1 MLRILAIILTGI
13 LTSFYFFPFEFA
25 FLPGANT
32 KMIMAGLGLV
42 ILVVNMA
49 RGQRPA
55 MDKDFFQLSLC
66 AIGVSLS
73 GLISVTL
80 NDTHDYTY
88 ASYIVSMWVWLG
100 GAYTVIQVM
109 RRVHGGVSIELVA
122 NYLIAVCVAQCVIA
136 FTMDQYAPLKQ
147 FVDSFL
153 ASEGFMGKVE
163 DRIYGIG
170 ASLDVAGM
178 RFAAVLTIII
188 SLCLRLESTD
198 TKKMWLYIISFS
210 VIVVIGNMIG
220 RTTTVGAGIA
230 LCYALLCT
238 MWGGKKKTTLGLF
251 WKYIFVEVI
260 ILIPI
265 VVYLYNTNVAIHNN
279 LRFAF
284 EGFFSLWEK
293 GKWQTNSNSILA
305 DMFIF
310 PDNVKTWLI
319 GDGYFDNPFYA
330 NIDPYFIGEV
340 TGGFYKGTDVGYCRF
355 LFYFGLMGLGAF
367 MFFMYRAM
375 QICWNRFGSY
385 RIMFLIILLL
395 NYMVWVKVSSDLFLV
410 FAIFLCVSKEEN
422 DEYELKRQL
431 EIQELEN
438 GR

>member
-42 ILVVNMA
+42 ILFVNMA
-49 RGQRPA
+49 RGQRSTI
-55 MDKDFFQLSLC
+55 DKDIFQLSLC
-66 AIGVSLS
+66 AIGVSLA
-73 GLISVTL
+73 GLIAVIL
-80 NDTHDYTY
+80 NDTQDYTY
-88 ASYIVSMWVWLG
+88 ASYIVSMWVWFG
-100 GAYTVIQVM
+100 GAYTAIQVM
-109 RRVHGGVSIELVA
+109 RRVHGGVSVELVA

-136 FTMDQYAPLKQ
+136 FTMDQYIPFKQ

-163 DRIYGIG
+163 GRIYGIG

-188 SLCLRLESTD
+188 SLCMRLESTD

-293 GKWQTNSNSILA
+293 GEWQTTSNDRLM
-305 DMFIF
+305 DMFVF

-319 GDGYFDNPFYA
+319 GDGYLNNPKDY
-330 NIDPYFIGEV
+330 DTYFIGEII
-340 TGGFYKGTDVGYCRF
+340 GGYYKGTDVGYCRF

-367 MFFMYRAM
+367 IFFMFRSM
-375 QICWNRFGSY
+375 QICWNRFCSH

-395 NYMVWVKVSSDLFLV
+395 NYIVWVKVSSDLFLV
-410 FAIFLCVSKEEN
+410 FSIFLCISKEEN
-422 DEYELKRQL
+422 DKYEERRQL
-431 EIQELEN
+431 EFLELEN
-438 GR
+438 

>member
-1 MLRILAIILTGI
+1 MIRILTIILTGI
-13 LTSFYFFPFEFA
+13 LTSFYFFPFNIT

-32 KMIMAGLGLV
+32 KMIMAGVGLV
-42 ILVVNMA
+42 ILLVNMA
-49 RGQRPA
+49 RGQRPT
-55 MDKDFFQLSLC
+55 MDKEFFNLSLC
-66 AIGVSLS
+66 AMGVSLA
-73 GLISVTL
+73 GLIAVIL

-109 RRVHGGVSIELVA
+109 RRVHNGLSVEIVA
-122 NYLIAVCVAQCVIA
+122 NYLIGVCVAQCLIA
-136 FTMDQYAPLKQ
+136 YTMDQYAPLKQ
-147 FVDSFL
+147 WVDSFL
-153 ASEGFMGKVE
+153 ASDGFMGKVE
-163 DRIYGIG
+163 GRIYGIG

-188 SLCLRLESTD
+188 SLCMRLESTD

-293 GKWQTNSNSILA
+293 GEWQTTSNDRL
-305 DMFIF
+305 MNMYVW
-310 PDNVKTWLI
+310 PETLKTWII
-319 GDGYFDNPFYA
+319 GDGYFKNPYSTDSYYIGSGGGSAFYMH
-330 NIDPYFIGEV
+330 
-340 TGGFYKGTDVGYCRF
+340 TDVGYCRF
-355 LFYFGLMGLGAF
+355 LFYFGLIGLLTFAYY
-367 MFFMYRAM
+367 MYRTM
-375 QICWNRFGSY
+375 KVCWNRLRTY
-385 RIMFLIILLL
+385 RMMFLIILAL
-395 NYMVWVKVSSDLFLV
+395 NYIVWIKVSSDLFSV

-422 DEYELKRQL
+422 DECELAK
-431 EIQELEN
+431 N
-438 GR
+438 

>member
-1 MLRILAIILTGI
+1 MLRIIAIILTGI

-25 FLPGANT
+25 ILPGANT

-42 ILVVNMA
+42 ILFVNMA
-49 RGQRPA
+49 RGQRSTI
-55 MDKDFFQLSLC
+55 DKDIFQLSLC
-66 AIGVSLS
+66 AIGVSLA
-73 GLISVTL
+73 GLIAVIL
-80 NDTHDYTY
+80 NDTQDYTY
-88 ASYIVSMWVWLG
+88 ASYIVSMWVWFG
-100 GAYTVIQVM
+100 GAYTAIQVM
-109 RRVHGGVSIELVA
+109 RRVHGGVSVELVA

-136 FTMDQYAPLKQ
+136 FTMDQYIPFKQ

-163 DRIYGIG
+163 GRIYGIG

-188 SLCLRLESTD
+188 SLCMRLESTD

-238 MWGGKKKTTLGLF
+238 MWGGKKKITLGLF

-293 GKWQTNSNSILA
+293 GEWQTTSNDRLM
-305 DMFIF
+305 DMFVF

-319 GDGYFDNPFYA
+319 GDGYLNNPKDY
-330 NIDPYFIGEV
+330 DPYFIGEII
-340 TGGFYKGTDVGYCRF
+340 GGYYKGTDVGYCRF

-367 MFFMYRAM
+367 IFFMFRSM
-375 QICWNRFGSY
+375 QICWNRFCSH

-395 NYMVWVKVSSDLFLV
+395 NYIVWVKVSSDLFLV
-410 FAIFLCVSKEEN
+410 FSIFLCISKEEN
-422 DEYELKRQL
+422 DKYEERRQL
-431 EIQELEN
+431 EFLELEN
-438 GR
+438 

>member
-1 MLRILAIILTGI
+1 MTRIILIILTTI
-13 LTSFYFFPFEFA
+13 ITSLYLFPFEFT

-42 ILVVNMA
+42 ILFVNMA

-55 MDKDFFQLSLC
+55 MDKEFFNLSLC
-66 AIGVSLS
+66 AMGVSLA
-73 GLISVTL
+73 GLIAVTL

-188 SLCLRLESTD
+188 SLCLRLKPTD
-198 TKKMWLYIISFS
+198 TKKMWLYLISFS
-210 VIVVIGNMIG
+210 IIVVIGNMIG
-220 RTTTVGAGIA
+220 RTTSVGAGIA
-230 LCYALLCT
+230 LFYALLCT
-238 MWGGKKKTTLGLF
+238 MWGGSNRNTLGLF
-251 WKYIFVEVI
+251 WKYIFVVSI

-265 VVYLYNTNVAIHNN
+265 VVYLYITNVAIHNN

-293 GKWQTNSNSILA
+293 GEWRTNSNSILT

-319 GDGYFDNPFYA
+319 GDGYFDNPKDL
-330 NIDPYFIGEV
+330 DPYFIGEV

-367 MFFMYRAM
+367 MYFMYRAM

-385 RIMFLIILLL
+385 RIMFLIILVL
-395 NYMVWVKVSSDLFLV
+395 NYIVWVKVSSDLFLI

-422 DEYELKRQL
+422 DEYEKNLQL
-431 EIQELEN
+431 ELQELEN
-438 GR
+438 RK

>member
-1 MLRILAIILTGI
+1 MIRFFSIILTGI
-13 LTSFYFFPFEFA
+13 FTSFFFFPFEFT

-42 ILVVNMA
+42 ILFVNMA
-49 RGQRPA
+49 RGQRPT
-55 MDKDFFQLSLC
+55 MDKEFFNLSLC
-66 AIGVSLS
+66 AMGVSLA
-73 GLISVTL
+73 GLIAVIL

-109 RRVHGGVSIELVA
+109 RRVHGCVSVELVA
-122 NYLIAVCVAQCVIA
+122 NYLISVCVVQCVIA
-136 FTMDQYAPLKQ
+136 FSMDQYAPLKQ

-163 DRIYGIG
+163 GRLYGIG

-188 SLCLRLESTD
+188 SLCMRLESTD

-293 GKWQTNSNSILA
+293 GEWQTTSNDRL
-305 DMFIF
+305 MNMYVF
-310 PDNVKTWLI
+310 PDNLKTWII
-319 GDGYFDNPFYA
+319 GDGYFENPYWTDSYYIGDGGGSAFYMH
-330 NIDPYFIGEV
+330 
-340 TGGFYKGTDVGYCRF
+340 TDVGYCRF

>member
-42 ILVVNMA
+42 ILFVNMA
-49 RGQRPA
+49 RGQRSTI
-55 MDKDFFQLSLC
+55 DKDIFQLSLC
-66 AIGVSLS
+66 AIGVSLA
-73 GLISVTL
+73 GLIAVIL
-80 NDTHDYTY
+80 NDTQDYTY
-88 ASYIVSMWVWLG
+88 ASYIVSMWVWFG
-100 GAYTVIQVM
+100 GAYTAIQVM
-109 RRVHGGVSIELVA
+109 RRVHGGVSVELVA

-136 FTMDQYAPLKQ
+136 FTMDQYIPFKQ

-163 DRIYGIG
+163 GRIYGIG

-188 SLCLRLESTD
+188 SLCMRLESTD

-238 MWGGKKKTTLGLF
+238 MWGGKKKITLGLF

-293 GKWQTNSNSILA
+293 GEWQTTSNDRLM
-305 DMFIF
+305 DMFVF

-319 GDGYFDNPFYA
+319 GDGYLNNPKDY
-330 NIDPYFIGEV
+330 DPYFIGEII
-340 TGGFYKGTDVGYCRF
+340 GGYYKGTDVGYCRF

-367 MFFMYRAM
+367 IFFMFRSM
-375 QICWNRFGSY
+375 QICWNRFCSH

-395 NYMVWVKVSSDLFLV
+395 NYIVWVKVSSDLFLV
-410 FAIFLCVSKEEN
+410 FSIFLCISKEEN
-422 DEYELKRQL
+422 DKYEERRQL
-431 EIQELEN
+431 EFLELEN
-438 GR
+438 

>member
-1 MLRILAIILTGI
+1 MTRIILIILTTI
-13 LTSFYFFPFEFA
+13 VTSLYLFPFKFS
-25 FLPGANT
+25 FLLGANT

-42 ILVVNMA
+42 ILFFNMA

-55 MDKDFFQLSLC
+55 VDREFFNLSLC
-66 AIGVSLS
+66 AMGVSLA
-73 GLISVTL
+73 GLIAVIL

-109 RRVHGGVSIELVA
+109 RRVHGCVSVELVA

-163 DRIYGIG
+163 GRLYGIG

-178 RFAAVLTIII
+178 RFATVLTIII
-188 SLCLRLESTD
+188 SLCMRLKPTD

-210 VIVVIGNMIG
+210 IIVVIGNMIG
-220 RTTTVGAGIA
+220 RTTSVGAGIA

-238 MWGGKKKTTLGLF
+238 ICGGNNRNALGVFWGK
-251 WKYIFVEVI
+251 IFVVAVI
-260 ILIPI
+260 VIPI
-265 VVYLYNTNVAIHNN
+265 VVYFYNTNVAIHNN

-293 GKWQTNSNSILA
+293 GEWRTNSNSILT

-319 GDGYFDNPFYA
+319 GDGYFDNPKDL
-330 NIDPYFIGEV
+330 DPYFIGEV

-385 RIMFLIILLL
+385 RIMFLIILVL
-395 NYMVWVKVSSDLFLV
+395 NYIVWVKVSSDLFLV
-410 FAIFLCVSKEEN
+410 FAIFLCISKEEN

>member
-1 MLRILAIILTGI
+1 MTRIILIILTTI
-13 LTSFYFFPFEFA
+13 ITSLYLFPFEFT

-42 ILVVNMA
+42 ILFVNMA

-55 MDKDFFQLSLC
+55 MDKEFFNLSLC
-66 AIGVSLS
+66 AMGVSLA
-73 GLISVTL
+73 GLIAVTL

-188 SLCLRLESTD
+188 SLCLRLKPTD
-198 TKKMWLYIISFS
+198 TKKMWLYLISFS
-210 VIVVIGNMIG
+210 IIVVIGNMIG
-220 RTTTVGAGIA
+220 RTTSVGAGIA
-230 LCYALLCT
+230 LFYALLCT
-238 MWGGKKKTTLGLF
+238 MWGGSNRNTLGLF
-251 WKYIFVEVI
+251 WKYIFVVSI

-293 GKWQTNSNSILA
+293 GEWRTNSNSILT

-319 GDGYFDNPFYA
+319 GDGYFDNPKDL
-330 NIDPYFIGEV
+330 DPYFIGEV

-367 MFFMYRAM
+367 MYFMYRAM

-385 RIMFLIILLL
+385 RIMFLIILVL
-395 NYMVWVKVSSDLFLV
+395 NYIVWVKVSSDLFLI

-422 DEYELKRQL
+422 DEYEKNLQL
-431 EIQELEN
+431 ELQELEN
-438 GR
+438 RK

>member
-1 MLRILAIILTGI
+1 MIRFFSIILTGI
-13 LTSFYFFPFEFA
+13 FTSFFFFPFVFS

-42 ILVVNMA
+42 ILFVNMA
-49 RGQRPA
+49 RGQRPT
-55 MDKDFFQLSLC
+55 MDKEFFNLSLC
-66 AIGVSLS
+66 AMGVSLA
-73 GLISVTL
+73 GLIAVIL

-109 RRVHGGVSIELVA
+109 RRVHGCVSVELVA
-122 NYLIAVCVAQCVIA
+122 NYLISVCVVQCVIA
-136 FTMDQYAPLKQ
+136 FSMDQYAPLKQ

-163 DRIYGIG
+163 GRLYGIG

-188 SLCLRLESTD
+188 SLCMRLESTD

-293 GKWQTNSNSILA
+293 GEWQTTSNDRL
-305 DMFIF
+305 MNMYVF
-310 PDNVKTWLI
+310 PDNLKTWII
-319 GDGYFDNPFYA
+319 GDGYFENPYWTDSYYIGDGGGSAFYMH
-330 NIDPYFIGEV
+330 I
-340 TGGFYKGTDVGYCRF
+340 DVGYCRF

-385 RIMFLIILLL
+385 RIMFLIILVL
-395 NYMVWVKVSSDLFLV
+395 NYIVWVKVSSDLFLV
-410 FAIFLCVSKEEN
+410 FAIFLCISKEEN

>member
-1 MLRILAIILTGI
+1 
-13 LTSFYFFPFEFA
+13 
-25 FLPGANT
+25 
-32 KMIMAGLGLV
+32 MAGLGLV
-42 ILVVNMA
+42 ILFVNMA
-49 RGQRPA
+49 RGQRSTI
-55 MDKDFFQLSLC
+55 DKDIFQLSLC
-66 AIGVSLS
+66 AIGVSLA
-73 GLISVTL
+73 GLIAVIL
-80 NDTHDYTY
+80 NDTQDYTY
-88 ASYIVSMWVWLG
+88 ASYIVSMWVWFG
-100 GAYTVIQVM
+100 GAYTAIQVM
-109 RRVHGGVSIELVA
+109 RRVHGGVSVELVA

-136 FTMDQYAPLKQ
+136 FTMDQYIPFKQ

-163 DRIYGIG
+163 GRIYGIG

-188 SLCLRLESTD
+188 SLCMRLESTD

-238 MWGGKKKTTLGLF
+238 MWGGKKKITLGLF

-293 GKWQTNSNSILA
+293 GEWQTTSNDRLM
-305 DMFIF
+305 DMFVF

-319 GDGYFDNPFYA
+319 GDGYLNNPKDY
-330 NIDPYFIGEV
+330 DPYFIGEII
-340 TGGFYKGTDVGYCRF
+340 GGYYKGTDVGYCRF

-367 MFFMYRAM
+367 IFFMFRSM
-375 QICWNRFGSY
+375 QICWNRFCSH

-395 NYMVWVKVSSDLFLV
+395 NYIVWVKVSSDLFLV
-410 FAIFLCVSKEEN
+410 FSIFLCISKEEN
-422 DEYELKRQL
+422 DKYEERRQL
-431 EIQELEN
+431 EFLELEN
-438 GR
+438 